1 MNILRNETPI
11 FLEKYGELLRSFAF
25 NLRDQ
30 NPDYILAMTRKAPR
44 LLELCDYWGINY
56 GVAQIITEKSLEL
69 EDIISDGQKGAI
81 IDDIIILGSTLKW
94 LREDYP
100 LLKKVPIFC
109 LIRNTKWCIDEFVE
123 PFHSEATFGQRESAA
138 FCTELVQ
145 SIAYLNKPYDL
156 DHPIFYGRLTHEATD
171 HLSSS
176 EFPDKGYEVSTTF
189 HRSICKRRFSFLPE
203 PVVREAVIEAFFKE
217 SKKVFPLIIKV
228 RVYYDEVTK
237 QANLVPMLIISAA
250 ISDIE
255 NGDVAFGDSLNEYN
269 ELLRELLKDRST
281 TRDYLNKYYRLFS
294 YLTSYLYGIS
304 FCIRNQVN
312 SSQLPSEFMS
322 TRDLTYLFRPAL
334 SRQLL
339 ERLDIMY
346 PKTLETLKGLP
357 TLEKEL
363 DNPTFSVSSRKSFE
377 DSESEYQNLRNKI
390 KPYLD
395 SNIRGRKFFV
405 DKVACIF
412 EGLFIH
418 EEIPARNR
426 INKTRTLETEERRLA
441 KGFSYDQIRQILM
454 DYNENASEE
463 KVDFDVR
470 LSLAIDILVDNGVA
484 VPFYWEIDGR
494 FERLCRYGEDGLFQ
508 RRTGFFLAR
517 VFRDLFAHI
526 KQNYGRD
533 NIPKIPF
540 EKILALLQKK
550 LGKTLEDPN
559 NPLQILRTDGKP
571 GETTFDLK
579 LGYCL
584 HGAIVLEEHESKT
597 GGRSSGWLSELCR
610 SEDMKMLEQESVGY
624 RYSNTFLD
632 RLLAEGETDPE
643 DNSMVPDD
651 VSAEYSTLAV
661 ALWYLKATAD
671 ELKKK
676 NKVGVNGDDCLICL
690 STCFNAE
697 STLNSMQKE
706 IHLLF
711 ESESYDRYFQFGQGY
726 SLGEMLKR
734 LQFTLKERKL
744 EKEGLWGRCHD
755 QLLNADQAANEIAK
769 KYRLFNSRSVI
780 VEEVKH
786 IFQRDETLDYYRRDF
801 QRDLGPYIDKM
812 VSLSPHKSVEDAEFK
827 KLLVLGDFCIRICEI
842 LKICDSVT
850 ESIFYGPR
858 AQEGVLHEHTKRKVK
873 REIEKINSLTPELSK
888 SFDEIKQLF
897 PGKGITNLPK
907 IDIDP
912 SSVEDIIGS
921 SQWTPLFETM
931 VQNISN
937 LWEQIG
943 KIYNQD
949 YTPYQWK
956 EKKKIICPEDTGGS
970 PLKWVIWYDIKD
982 STGKENP
989 ENKVKTP
996 KLKELLNLEFKKGQK
1011 NNKDVKFTAEVPS
1024 KDDQRF
1030 IHAAEVSSIVEF
1042 LKILLTVVDGFDMFV
1057 RVGVAG
1063 VADTGEE
1070 FLRISGTDFLESER
1084 NFSLPKRIGE
1094 YFKSEEDVR
1103 ELIEYN
1109 KITIEPQD
1117 IQETYDSHTIVISR
1131 QAWAD
1136 IWKQSYSLEQP
1147 LFAWKRVDNEKDY
1160 GIYIFSKVPKGCDIY
1175 PSIP

>member
-1 MNILRNETPI
+1 MNILRNGNPR
-11 FLEKYGELLRSFAF
+11 FLEKYGKLLRSFAF
-25 NLRDQ
+25 NLREQ

-44 LLELCDYWGINY
+44 LLELCDYWGIDY

-69 EDIISDGQKGAI
+69 EDTISNGKEGVI
-81 IDDIIILGSTLKW
+81 IDDIMILGSTLKW

-100 LLKKVPIFC
+100 LLKKVPISC
-109 LIRNTKWCIDEFVE
+109 IIRNTKWCIDKFVE
-123 PFHSEATFGQRESAA
+123 PFHSEASFGQRESAA

-156 DHPIFYGRLTHEATD
+156 DHPIFYLRPTYEAID
-171 HLSSS
+171 HLCSSI
-176 EFPDKGYEVSTTF
+176 FPDKGYEVSTTF
-189 HRSICKRRFSFLPE
+189 HCSICKRRFSFLPE
-203 PVVREAVIEAFFKE
+203 PIVRESVIKAFFNQ
-217 SKKVFPLIIKV
+217 SKKVFPGIIKT
-228 RVYYDEVTK
+228 RVYCDEFTR
-237 QANLVPMLIISAA
+237 QTNFVPMLIISAS

-281 TRDYLNKYYRLFS
+281 IKDYLNKYYRLFS

-304 FCIRNQVN
+304 FCIRNKVI

-322 TRDLTYLFRPAL
+322 TRDLTYLFGPAL
-334 SRQLL
+334 SRQIL
-339 ERLDIMY
+339 EKLDLMY
-346 PKTLETLKGLP
+346 PKTVETLKGL
-357 TLEKEL
+357 TASQKDW
-363 DNPTFSVSSRKSFE
+363 DNPTFPISLRKSFD
-377 DSESEYQNLRNKI
+377 DSESEYQYLRNKI

-395 SNIRGRKFFV
+395 SNIRGRKFFA

-426 INKTRTLETEERRLA
+426 INKTRTLESEGRRLA
-441 KGFSYDQIRQILM
+441 KGFNCNQIRQILM
-454 DYNENASEE
+454 DYNENISEE
-463 KVDFDVR
+463 KVDFDVC

-484 VPFYWEIDGR
+484 VPFYKEIDGR
-494 FERLCRYGEDGLFQ
+494 IERFYRYGEDGLFQ
-508 RRTGFFLAR
+508 KRTGFFLAR
-517 VFRDLFAHI
+517 VFKDLFAHI
-526 KQNYGRD
+526 KQNYARND
-533 NIPKIPF
+533 IPKISC
-540 EKILALLQKK
+540 EKILSLLQIK
-550 LGKTLEDPN
+550 LEKTLENPKS
-559 NPLQILRTDGKP
+559 PLQILRNDGKP
-571 GETTFDLK
+571 GVATFDLK

-610 SEDMKMLEQESVGY
+610 SEDMKILEEGSVGY

-632 RLLAEGETDPE
+632 HLLAEGETDPE

-661 ALWYLKATAD
+661 ALWYLKVTAD
-671 ELKKK
+671 ELKKG
-676 NKVGVNGDDCLICL
+676 NKVDFNGDDCLIYL

-697 STLNSMQKE
+697 STLNSIQKE
-706 IHLLF
+706 LHLLF
-711 ESESYDRYFQFGQGY
+711 ESEFYGKDFQFGQGY

-734 LQFTLKERKL
+734 LQYTLKERKL
-744 EKEGLWGRCHD
+744 EKHGLWGRCHD
-755 QLLNADQAANEIAK
+755 QLLNADQAANEIANK
-769 KYRLFNSRSVI
+769 FRLFNSRSII

-786 IFQRDETLDYYRRDF
+786 IFQRDETPDYYRRDF
-801 QRDLGPYIDKM
+801 QRDLGPYIDKI
-812 VSLSPHKSVEDAEFK
+812 VSLLPLKSVEDAELK

-842 LKICDSVT
+842 VKICDSVN
-850 ESIFYGPR
+850 ESIFYGPTTKK
-858 AQEGVLHEHTKRKVK
+858 GVLYENTKAKIK
-873 REIEKINSLTPELSK
+873 REIEKISSLTPELSK
-888 SFDEIKQLF
+888 SLDEIKQLF

-907 IDIDP
+907 IDID
-912 SSVEDIIGS
+912 SFSIGDIIGS
-921 SQWTPLFETM
+921 AQWTLLYETI

-937 LWEQIG
+937 LWEKIG

-949 YTPYQWK
+949 YTPNRWR
-956 EKKKIICPEDTGGS
+956 EKIKIICPEDTGES

-982 STGKENP
+982 SRGKKNS

-996 KLKELLNLEFKKGQK
+996 RLKNLLNLEFEKGQK
-1011 NNKDVKFTAEVPS
+1011 NNKDVRFTVEIPS

-1030 IHAAEVSSIVEF
+1030 IHAAEVSSVVEF
-1042 LKILLTVVDGFDMFV
+1042 LKILLAAVDSFDMFV

-1063 VADTGEE
+1063 VADTGKE

-1094 YFKSEEDVR
+1094 SLEKENIEELR
-1103 ELIEYN
+1103 KYNNMEELS
-1109 KITIEPQD
+1109 
-1117 IQETYDSHTIVISR
+1117 QETNDGQTIVISR
-1131 QAWAD
+1131 EAWVQ
-1136 IWKQSYSLEQP
+1136 IWNSKCQLGQP
-1147 LFAWKRVDNEKDY
+1147 LSAWKRVDDEKDY
-1160 GIYIFSKVPKGCDIY
+1160 MIYIFGKVPKGCDIC